1 MAFNAGNA
9 FVTVT
14 PRFTGFQMTVSKTVS
29 GVMPGV
35 GKQSGSA
42 LGRGIAEGA
51 KAGLDEGLPALKRSA
66 EAAGKA
72 VGASAEKAVKARD
85 IAADA
90 AGRLRVAEEKL
101 TAAREAGKTTPAQL
115 AAAEEAVA
123 TAQRKVEDT
132 SFKAERAQKAYTDA
146 MKTSAASHE
155 ILQKATEK
163 SEQASKDAAKSSE
176 VAATKYATGWKGVGQ
191 RIKKS
196 LSNGVKSAT
205 DAAEAKAQQGGKEAG
220 SGFSSAFK
228 KAAGGIAAGF
238 SIAAVGGFIKSTSD
252 AAGEA
257 EQSIGAVDAVFKEN
271 SGVMQEWA
279 KGAKTAVGLSANEYR
294 GLSTVLGA
302 QLKNAGTPMEDLAGK
317 TNNLIG
323 LGADLSSM
331 FGGTAPEAVEAISS
345 ALKGE
350 MDPIEKYGISLS
362 QASLEAVAF
371 NKGLLQATV
380 DKEKVAEASTKMEL
394 AQKKYNDAVKKSGK
408 GSDEAKRAKLG
419 LTSAENAFEKA
430 TAGKLPKLEGESK
443 ALAIQAALFDQ
454 SADAQGNF
462 MREEDT
468 YEHKRQV
475 AIKSWDDMKEK
486 IGNAF
491 LPALSGAM
499 SFISGTAIPVID
511 EIAGGLNAFTNAWIY
526 NDGEITSS
534 GFPGFM
540 ERVGY
545 FARQALDAIKGNAA
559 WLGPLGIVVGTVAG
573 AWGLYTVATWAWTTA
588 TTAAAGAFR
597 GLNAAM
603 KANPFIFIVGL
614 IVGLVAAVIHLW
626 KTNEDFRNFFTTI
639 WNGIA
644 SFFVGVWKNVL
655 KPAFTAVG
663 NFWTQTLA
671 PALKM
676 VWETVIKP
684 IFSALGSFFKQ
695 VWENILRPVL
705 SLFKAYWDYIL
716 APALKAAWE
725 NVIKPVF
732 RALGD
737 FFKWVWEKVLSPAL
751 DAVKRGWDAL
761 SSVVSDVWEKKIKPI
776 FQILGNFVRDHVSP
790 AFQKGIDAVKAIW
803 STLENIAKAPVR
815 FMIDTVINK
824 GLVGGFNTVVGWIP
838 GVEKMKPIDM
848 PPGFYDGG
856 YTGSGH
862 WLEPAGVVH
871 AGELVI
877 KKKSTN
883 KLIKR
888 IGMRGIDHLNQTG
901 EMPEGYFKGGLVNP
915 MDPGHRGVSAGWHGY
930 KGHMG
935 TDYPAPVG
943 TPVYSPGP
951 GTVAQTGWNL
961 PGGTG
966 KQVWIN
972 HTNGLMSRVHH
983 LSEWLVKAGQK
994 VSAGQAIGKVGMTG
1008 NTTGPH
1014 AHWGVMDGRKYLNP
1028 ASVWGS
1034 GIGGSGDFSQG
1045 GGGFNPLQAILD
1057 VGGKIGG
1064 WFREKFPAGGKF
1076 MDAAMGMGGKVFGDM
1091 KNWLTSKLD
1100 GIGDVGQ
1107 DVWGNVKDVFNGKDS
1122 GVQAAVRGVANQYG
1136 WGSGRHW
1143 DSLSKLINKE
1153 SSWNPNAANPVSSAR
1168 GLFQKMTSLHG
1179 AVEGTPEG
1187 QARWGLNYIKG
1198 RYGDPEKAWAFHKRN
1213 NSYSDG
1219 GFVDPRPLLNDN
1231 GGVLPTGLSM
1241 IMNNTRKPEAIYNH
1255 EQNRALQVLASR
1267 GASGG
1272 GGDTWNIELP
1282 QRASVDDLMG
1292 LVRFENRRKGRGG
1305 KS

>member
-155 ILQKATEK
+155 VLQKATEK

-228 KAAGGIAAGF
+228 GAIGGLATGF
-238 SIAAVGGFIKSTSD
+238 SIAAVGGFVKSTSD

-257 EQSIGAVDAVFKEN
+257 EQSVGAVDAVFKEN
-271 SGVMQEWA
+271 SAVMQEWA

-294 GLSTVLGA
+294 SLSTVLGA

-408 GSDEAKRAKLG
+408 DSDEAKRAKLG

-430 TAGKLPKLEGESK
+430 TSGKLPKLEGESK

-475 AIKSWDDMKEK
+475 AIKSWSDMQEK
-486 IGNAF
+486 IGTAF
-491 LPALSGAM
+491 LPALTGAM
-499 SFISGTAIPVID
+499 SFITTVGMPAID
-511 EIAGGLNAFTNAWIY
+511 GLAT
-526 NDGEITSS
+526 GL
-534 GFPGFM
+534 
-540 ERVGY
+540 
-545 FARQALDAIKGNAA
+545 QNAA
-559 WLGPLGIVVGTVAG
+559 TWIQENSAWLTPLAIGVGAAATAWAIWTGGMWLWVA
-573 AWGLYTVATWAWTTA
+573 A
-588 TTAAAGAFR
+588 TTASTGAFTR
-597 GLNAAM
+597 LNAAL
-603 KANPFIFIVGL
+603 KANWIYLVIGAV
-614 IVGLVAAVIHLW
+614 VALVAGVVHLW

-644 SFFVGVWKNVL
+644 SFFVGVWNNVL

-705 SLFKAYWDYIL
+705 SLFKAFWVLIL
-716 APALKAAWE
+716 APALKSTWD

-824 GLVGGFNTVVGWIP
+824 GLVGGFNNVVGWIP

-1034 GIGGSGDFSQG
+1034 GLGGSGDFSQG

-1100 GIGDVGQ
+1100 GVGDVGQ

-1122 GVQAAVRGVANQYG
+1122 GVQAAVRGVANEYG

-1219 GFVDPRPLLNDN
+1219 GFVDPRPLLHDN
-1231 GGVLPTGLSM
+1231 GGVLNPGLSTLL
-1241 IMNNTRKPEAIYNH
+1241 NASRKPEAVLSNKQWSDLSTVAAQGMQMSFPESVILNVEGQQFKAYIERTSDNRLA
-1255 EQNRALQVLASR
+1255 QNVRGMNQVNRQTA
-1267 GASGG
+1267 G
-1272 GGDTWNIELP
+1272 
-1282 QRASVDDLMG
+1282 
-1292 LVRFENRRKGRGG
+1292 VR
-1305 KS
+1305 